1 MEENIKV
8 KKSSGLIYVVII
20 LLIVCVGMG
29 TFIFVNKDKLFAKE
43 SEKTTESGEKEQST
57 EKEEEQNTP
66 TETKEE
72 VKTIDL
78 SKSLNTNG
86 YTYNSLTDKDENV
99 GFSLKIND
107 DKKSVTVTIY
117 EKGSK
122 MISENTHSTWSKDP
136 IDKQITGFTKNIK
149 STYIGGLGQDST
161 GTTFYYIMED
171 GTLTYSK
178 VFELAYNRDG
188 TTYYDTKLLENA
200 LTVKTVDNVD
210 GIIKLYGANASAPQ
224 SSGYYTTLAAKK
236 DGSFYDLSKIIK

>member
-1 MEENIKV
+1 MEENVKE
-8 KKSSGLIYVVII
+8 KKSTGLIYVVII
-20 LLIVCVGMG
+20 LLILCLGMG

-43 SEKTTESGEKEQST
+43 SEKTTENSEKEQST

-66 TETKEE
+66 TETEE
-72 VKTIDL
+72 VKAIDL

-86 YTYNSLTDKDENV
+86 YTYSSLTDKDENV

-122 MISENTHSTWSKDP
+122 MISEITHSTWSTDP
-136 IDKQITGFTKNIK
+136 INKSITGFNKKIK
-149 STYIGGLGQDST
+149 STYIGLLGHDSV
-161 GTTFYYIMED
+161 GTVFYYIMED

-178 VFELAYNRDG
+178 VFEQKTNSDG
-188 TTYYDTKLLENA
+188 TTYYDTKILENG
-200 LTVKTVDNVD
+200 LSVKTVDNVD
-210 GIIKLYGANASAPQ
+210 GIIKLYGANGNAPQ
-224 SSGYYTTLAAKK
+224 STGYYTTLAAQK